1 MSFFAASDV
10 RVIKS
15 VPLASKIS
23 EPISSVCGSE
33 AVKVVSGDKYDNRF
47 VVENVLSHDAKET
60 PDVPSAANYQ
70 KARTNYWL
78 GPNNGRAS
86 FVLNLGCVKT
96 FKAVKLVNTHNR
108 IAKDRA
114 TKQFKYFTCRILTFW
129 IFLLLSPGYQ

>member
-60 PDVPSAANYQ
+60 PDVPCAANYQ